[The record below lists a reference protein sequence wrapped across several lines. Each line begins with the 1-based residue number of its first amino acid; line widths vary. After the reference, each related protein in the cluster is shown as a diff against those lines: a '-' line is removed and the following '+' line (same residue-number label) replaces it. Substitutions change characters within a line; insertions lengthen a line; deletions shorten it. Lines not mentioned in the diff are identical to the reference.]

1 MNLLCA
7 RARRKY
13 KRGQSAAELRY
24 LKKLRKAK
32 ANAVV
37 IDDVLQKPSA
47 VKTHMRNMTI
57 VPEMVG
63 CVCKVYS
70 GCHYVTVEVKVCTK
84 AKHFLFHN
92 FMNCFARYLLSSLI
106 VKQNKILICIFASY
120 HLYVAC
126 NDRHVLR
133 RVLHHLQAR
142 FARTPRYR
150 CH

>member
-1 MNLLCA
+1 MSDVTRKKRTFKKFSFRGKDLEGLLQLSQEEVMNLLCA

-13 KRGQSAAELRY
+13 RRGQSAAELRY

-70 GCHYVTVEVKVCTK
+70 GCHYVTVEIKP
-84 AKHFLFHN
+84 A
-92 FMNCFARYLLSSLI
+92 MIGMYLGEFSITYKPVSHGRPGIGATNSS
-106 VKQNKILICIFASY
+106 
-120 HLYVAC
+120 
-126 NDRHVLR
+126 
-133 RVLHHLQAR
+133 R
-142 FARTPRYR
+142 FIPLK
-150 CH
+150 